1 MAVTSRL
8 GIAGLL
14 LLFTGCTAAGVA
26 SVETPE
32 RSDSGRPTTGDTSIA
47 DGTMEDVLGDGSGS
61 SADTTA
67 DGSAAED
74 ASVVDSGSGS
84 DATSDAVEDAS
95 DGSADG
101 PVICATTTAPAVPA
115 ILPADIIWVVDNSLS
130 MQEEVTAVSANL
142 NRFANFIIASGID
155 AQVVM
160 VSNDDPTV
168 GDGKYHVCVP
178 PPLSATAAGVC
189 PLGRDLDGERYYHE
203 RVTIEGV
210 SSSNTR
216 TNALTA
222 IVNGYPNYRSRLRPG
237 ATTHIVVVY
246 DDDSAITAAAF
257 DAQLAGLAPGFL
269 RRPIVHSIVTRDAT
283 ELESNMD
290 GCVVAGCPCGY
301 RVGTEYLGL
310 SAATGGIVQSICA
323 ADWGPVS
330 DAIAAA
336 VVETTSVPCSY
347 AIPSPGGGLS
357 VNPEQVNVYAAAA
370 GERTLIPNVADASAC
385 GAEPGWY
392 YDNPAAPRT
401 LELCNASCVSV
412 TGSVEI
418 DFGCDTVKR

>member
-1 MAVTSRL
+1 MAVTSKL

-14 LLFTGCTAAGVA
+14 LLLAGCTAAGTS

-32 RSDSGRPTTGDTSIA
+32 RSDSGRPTTGDTSTA
-47 DGTMEDVLGDGSGS
+47 DGTREDVLGDGSGS
-61 SADTTA
+61 SADTQP
-67 DGSAAED
+67 DGSAADD
-74 ASVVDSGSGS
+74 AGAADSGSGS
-84 DATSDAVEDAS
+84 DTAPDAVEDAS

-101 PVICATTTAPAVPA
+101 TVICATTTAPAVPA

-142 NRFANFIIASGID
+142 NRFANFIISSGID

-216 TNALTA
+216 TNAFTA

-237 ATTHIVVVY
+237 ATTHIVVVS
-246 DDDSAITAAAF
+246 DDDSAITAAEF

-336 VVETTSVPCSY
+336 VVETTSVPCLY
-347 AIPSPGGGLS
+347 AMPAPSGGLT
-357 VNPEQVNVYAAAA
+357 VNPEQVNVYSVAA
-370 GERTLIPNVADASAC
+370 GERTLIPNVADALAC
-385 GAEPGWY
+385 GTEPGWY
-392 YDNPAAPRT
+392 YDDPADPRT
-401 LELCNASCVSV
+401 VFLCGAACVSV

>member
-14 LLFTGCTAAGVA
+14 LLLWGCTAAGVA

-32 RSDSGRPTTGDTSIA
+32 RSDSGRPTTGDASTA
-47 DGTMEDVLGDGSGS
+47 DDATEDALGDGSGS
-61 SADTTA
+61 SADSSL
-67 DGSAAED
+67 DGSSED
-74 ASVVDSGSGS
+74 ANLNADSGSGG
-84 DATSDAVEDAS
+84 DTNEDTAADAS

-142 NRFANFIIASGID
+142 NRFANFIISSGID

-189 PLGRDLDGERYYHE
+189 PLGRDLDSERYYHE

-222 IVNGYPNYRSRLRPG
+222 VVNGYPNYRSRLRPG
-237 ATTHIVVVY
+237 ATTHIVVVS

-257 DAQLAGLAPGFL
+257 DAQIAGLAPGFL

-301 RVGTEYLGL
+301 RVGTEYLAL

-370 GERTLIPNVADASAC
+370 GERTLIPNVADAAAC

>member
-1 MAVTSRL
+1 MAAKWMIGAL
-8 GIAGLL
+8 GVWLL
-14 LLFTGCTAAGVA
+14 AGCTAAGGA

-32 RSDSGRPTTGDTSIA
+32 RSDSGRPSTVDTTTDDASAEDVDLDGSATVDDTAPDGSDAADVESFDTGSGTDTSA
-47 DGTMEDVLGDGSGS
+47 DALSDVSDGSG
-61 SADTTA
+61 
-67 DGSAAED
+67 
-74 ASVVDSGSGS
+74 
-84 DATSDAVEDAS
+84 
-95 DGSADG
+95 DG
-101 PVICATTTAPAVPA
+101 PVICATTTAPALPSV
-115 ILPADIIWVVDNSLS
+115 LPADIIWVVDNSMS

-142 NRFANFIIASGID
+142 NRFASFIISSGID

-237 ATTHIVVVY
+237 ATTHIVVVS
-246 DDDSAITAAAF
+246 DDDSAITAADF
-257 DAQLAGLAPGFL
+257 DAQISALSPGFL

-357 VNPEQVNVYAAAA
+357 VNPEQVNVYSAAA
-370 GERTLIPNVADASAC
+370 GERTLIPNVAEAAAC
-385 GAEPGWY
+385 SAEPGWY
-392 YDNPAAPRT
+392 YDNPADPRT
-401 LELCNASCVSV
+401 LELCSASCVSV

>member
-1 MAVTSRL
+1 MAVTSKL

-14 LLFTGCTAAGVA
+14 LLLTGCTAAGGSSA
-26 SVETPE
+26 KAPE
-32 RSDSGRPTTGDTSIA
+32 PSDSGRPTTGDTSTA
-47 DGTMEDVLGDGSGS
+47 GDTSEGVLGDGSGS
-61 SADTTA
+61 SADTSL
-67 DGSAAED
+67 DGSAED
-74 ASVVDSGSGS
+74 DTLNADSGSGS
-84 DATSDAVEDAS
+84 DTAPDALEDAS

-142 NRFANFIIASGID
+142 NRFANFIISSGID

-160 VSNDDPTV
+160 VSNDDPTI

-178 PPLSATAAGVC
+178 PPLSATDAGVC

-222 IVNGYPNYRSRLRPG
+222 IVDGYANYRSRLRPG
-237 ATTHIVVVY
+237 ATTHIVVVS
-246 DDDSAITAAAF
+246 DDDSAITAADF
-257 DAQLAGLAPGFL
+257 DARIEALSPGFL

-283 ELESNMD
+283 ELESNTD

-357 VNPEQVNVYAAAA
+357 VNPEQVNVYAAAL
-370 GERTLIPNVADASAC
+370 GERTLIPNVANATAC
-385 GAEPGWY
+385 GVEPGWY
-392 YDNPAAPRT
+392 YDNPADPRT
-401 LELCNASCVSV
+401 LELCGASCVSV

>member
-14 LLFTGCTAAGVA
+14 LLFAGCTAAGVSSA
-26 SVETPE
+26 EAPE
-32 RSDSGRPTTGDTSIA
+32 PSDSGRPTTGDTST
-47 DGTMEDVLGDGSGS
+47 GEDATEDALGDGSGS
-61 SADTTA
+61 STDTSLGDADAA
-67 DGSAAED
+67 DAESPD
-74 ASVVDSGSGS
+74 TGSGG
-84 DATSDAVEDAS
+84 DPNEDTAADAS

-101 PVICATTTAPAVPA
+101 PIICATTTAPAVPA

-142 NRFANFIIASGID
+142 NRFASFIISSGID

-160 VSNDDPTV
+160 VSNDDPTI

-178 PPLSATAAGVC
+178 PPLSATDAGVC
-189 PLGRDLDGERYYHE
+189 PLGRDVDGERYYHE

-237 ATTHIVVVY
+237 ATTHIVVVS
-246 DDDSAITAAAF
+246 DDDSAITAAEF

-283 ELESNMD
+283 ELESNTD

-336 VVETTSVPCSY
+336 VVETTSLPCSY
-347 AIPSPGGGLS
+347 AVPSPGGGLS
-357 VNPEQVNVYAAAA
+357 VNPEQVNVYAAAE
-370 GERTLIPNVADASAC
+370 GERTLIPNVAAETAC

-392 YDNPAAPRT
+392 YDNPADPRT
-401 LELCNASCVSV
+401 LELCGASCVSV